1 MEKKPDSLNT
11 KWTSS
16 LQDMPPFTHELLEH
30 HLIEETSKTRP
41 ESKLPKA
48 HKHKKYGHQLFKD
61 KMVSKVKVILNVLE
75 GKDMLFHLTF
85 KCTVHASMKKT
96 NYTVYVHFNQ
106 DSGKVIEARCS
117 CLAGI

>member
-1 MEKKPDSLNT
+1 
-11 KWTSS
+11 
-16 LQDMPPFTHELLEH
+16 
-30 HLIEETSKTRP
+30 
-41 ESKLPKA
+41 
-48 HKHKKYGHQLFKD
+48 
-61 KMVSKVKVILNVLE
+61 MVSKVKVILNVLE